1 MPMLY
6 NKIKFEIDIHI
17 DKLLGIIWEHIR
29 EIKKKRGRCGGG
41 GNFARFRTLF
51 KDYTRGY
58 KI

>member
-1 MPMLY
+1 MLY
-6 NKIKFEIDIHI
+6 NRIKFEIDIHI

-29 EIKKKRGRCGGG
+29 EIKKKKREMWGR

-51 KDYTRGY
+51 KDYTHGH